1 MPMIP
6 STSAIAPAIPS
17 ITSVK
22 EVRATDLSYT
32 SSIVRTDASG
42 KFEFTDQTA
51 CLTSL
56 RKPSVPARS
65 LRITNVTVRTTG
77 TKGFRTSGGQY
88 TISGVYGQLFCIV
101 FLRQFEQRRAGQRK
115 PCDLNFARA
124 A

>member
-1 MPMIP
+1 MPTIP

-42 KFEFTDQTA
+42 KFEFADHTA

-65 LRITNVTVRTTG
+65 LRITNVNVRTVSAVL
-77 TKGFRTSGGQY
+77 RPNRYAIIGGQ
-88 TISGVYGQLFCIV
+88 
-101 FLRQFEQRRAGQRK
+101 
-115 PCDLNFARA
+115 
-124 A
+124 